1 MREYLLRR
9 LLLLIPT
16 LLGVTFIVFLMMHF
30 IPGDPVTN
38 MMGETYSAEDAQKLR
53 HELGLD
59 QPMVVQYGKW
69 LILLLRGDWGRSI
82 LSNRPVL
89 ADILYRLPVSIELL
103 ILSMLVSLIIAFP
116 AGIIAAVWP
125 NSWKDY
131 SAMMVA
137 MAGVSIPEFFLG
149 VLLFLIFALTL
160 RWFPV
165 AGHINLLDNP
175 AENLRHML
183 LPTIALGLPRAA
195 LLTRLI
201 RASLLEVLRLE
212 YVTTARAKGLSDWVV
227 ILRHALKN
235 ALIPTV
241 TVIGLQVGF
250 LIGAAIVV
258 ETLFAMPGIGSFGV
272 DAKINLLDATAV
284 VDRVLVKHDFE
295 MVVSNWANLVDI
307 NMRSV
312 SFFKGQQSDYMGI
325 DDPKLEELVHQWR
338 RALEPD
344 KRKAISADIQ
354 RLIAEQLYWVNDT
367 GYPFYQARTSKVK
380 GYPFYNQAYLFLEST
395 WLDK

>member
-16 LLGVTFIVFLMMHF
+16 MLGVTFIVFLMMRF

-59 QPMVVQYGKW
+59 QPLIVQYGKW
-69 LILLLRGDWGRSI
+69 LVRLLHGDWGRSI

-89 ADILYRLPVSIELL
+89 PDVLYRLPVSLELL
-103 ILSMLVSLIIAFP
+103 VLSMLVSLLIALP

-149 VLLFLIFALTL
+149 VLLFFFFALTL

-165 AGHINLLDNP
+165 SGHIALTDNLS
-175 AENLRHML
+175 ANLHHML

-195 LLTRLI
+195 LLTRLV
-201 RASLLEVLRLE
+201 RASMLEVLRLE
-212 YVTTARAKGLSDWVV
+212 YVTTARAKGLSAWAVLLKHV
-227 ILRHALKN
+227 LKN

-250 LIGAAIVV
+250 LIGGAIVV
-258 ETLFAMPGIGSFGV
+258 ETVFAMPGIGSFGV
-272 DAKINLLDATAV
+272 DAIIKRDYPQVQAF
-284 VDRVLVKHDFE
+284 VLVSALVF
-295 MVVSNWANLVDI
+295 VVANLSVDLLY
-307 NMRSV
+307 SV
-312 SFFKGQQSDYMGI
+312 I
-325 DDPKLEELVHQWR
+325 DPR
-338 RALEPD
+338 
-344 KRKAISADIQ
+344 IQ
-354 RLIAEQLYWVNDT
+354 YGKEGT
-367 GYPFYQARTSKVK
+367 
-380 GYPFYNQAYLFLEST
+380 
-395 WLDK
+395 

>member
-9 LLLLIPT
+9 LLLLVPT

-38 MMGETYSAEDAQKLR
+38 MMGETYSAADAQKLR

-69 LILLLRGDWGRSI
+69 LFLLVRGDWGRSI
-82 LSNRPVL
+82 LSDRPVL
-89 ADILYRLPVSIELL
+89 ADVLYRLPVSIELL
-103 ILSMLVSLIIAFP
+103 ILSLLVS
-116 AGIIAAVWP
+116 
-125 NSWKDY
+125 
-131 SAMMVA
+131 
-137 MAGVSIPEFFLG
+137 
-149 VLLFLIFALTL
+149 LIFALTL

-175 AENLRHML
+175 TENLRHML

-195 LLTRLI
+195 LLTRLV

-227 ILRHALKN
+227 ILKHALKN

-241 TVIGLQVGF
+241 TVIGLQIGF

-272 DAKINLLDATAV
+272 DAIIKRDYPQVQAF
-284 VDRVLVKHDFE
+284 VLVAAF
-295 MVVSNWANLVDI
+295 VFVLANLTVDLLY
-307 NMRSV
+307 SV
-312 SFFKGQQSDYMGI
+312 I
-325 DDPKLEELVHQWR
+325 DPRIQYGKEGRECCARLG
-338 RALEPD
+338 AL
-344 KRKAISADIQ
+344 
-354 RLIAEQLYWVNDT
+354 
-367 GYPFYQARTSKVK
+367 
-380 GYPFYNQAYLFLEST
+380 
-395 WLDK
+395 

>member
-1 MREYLLRR
+1 

-16 LLGVTFIVFLMMHF
+16 LLGVTFIVFVMMHA
-30 IPGDPVTN
+30 IPGDPITN
-38 MMGETYSAEDAQKLR
+38 MMGETYSAADAQQLR
-53 HELGLD
+53 HAFGLD
-59 QPMVVQYGKW
+59 QPLVVQYGKW

-82 LSNRPVL
+82 LSNRPIL
-89 ADILYRLPVSIELL
+89 ADIMYRLPVSLELL
-103 ILSMLVSLIIAFP
+103 ILSLVLSLLVALP

-160 RWFPV
+160 QWLPV
-165 AGHINLLDNP
+165 AGYVALTESLSGNLG
-175 AENLRHML
+175 HML

-195 LLTRLI
+195 LLTRLV

-227 ILRHALKN
+227 ILQHALKN

-250 LIGAAIVV
+250 LIGASIVV
-258 ETLFAMPGIGSFGV
+258 ETVFAMPGIGSFGV
-272 DAKINLLDATAV
+272 DAITKRDYPQVQAF
-284 VDRVLVKHDFE
+284 VLVGALVF
-295 MVVSNWANLVDI
+295 VLANLSVDLLY
-307 NMRSV
+307 SV
-312 SFFKGQQSDYMGI
+312 I
-325 DDPKLEELVHQWR
+325 DPR
-338 RALEPD
+338 
-344 KRKAISADIQ
+344 IQ
-354 RLIAEQLYWVNDT
+354 YGKEGA
-367 GYPFYQARTSKVK
+367 
-380 GYPFYNQAYLFLEST
+380 
-395 WLDK
+395 

>member
-1 MREYLLRR
+1 MHLSNGQDDSMVYAARQNALGKVCDPAGMYQPDYAHLRSLKLVLSFAMYTRYPEERVVSSSGTMPEEPGVHFQGLAEGYTMREYLLRR

-16 LLGVTFIVFLMMHF
+16 LLGVTFVVFLMMHF
-30 IPGDPVTN
+30 IPGDPITN
-38 MMGETYSAEDAQKLR
+38 MMGENYSATDAQKLR

-59 QPMVVQYGKW
+59 QPLVMQYGKW
-69 LILLLRGDWGRSI
+69 LVLLLRGDWGRSI

-89 ADILYRLPVSIELL
+89 ADMVYRLPVSLELL
-103 ILSMLVSLIIAFP
+103 ILSLVLSLLIALP

-149 VLLFLIFALTL
+149 VLLFLTFALTL
-160 RWFPV
+160 RWLPV
-165 AGHINLLDNP
+165 AGYVALTESLSGNLS
-175 AENLRHML
+175 HML
-183 LPTIALGLPRAA
+183 LPVIALGLPRAA
-195 LLTRLI
+195 LLTRLV

-227 ILRHALKN
+227 ILHHALKN

-250 LIGAAIVV
+250 LIGASIVV

-272 DAKINLLDATAV
+272 DAIIKRDYPQVQAF
-284 VDRVLVKHDFE
+284 VLVGALVF
-295 MVVSNWANLVDI
+295 VLANLSVDLLY
-307 NMRSV
+307 SV
-312 SFFKGQQSDYMGI
+312 I
-325 DDPKLEELVHQWR
+325 DPR
-338 RALEPD
+338 
-344 KRKAISADIQ
+344 IQ
-354 RLIAEQLYWVNDT
+354 YGKEGA
-367 GYPFYQARTSKVK
+367 
-380 GYPFYNQAYLFLEST
+380 
-395 WLDK
+395 